1 MNIRAV
7 VFDVGG
13 VLHTSRA
20 EHIAQDII
28 NTLGISQEQY
38 LLAYD
43 QLMPLFNLGEIT
55 EQEFWQQFITLTKAS
70 QPLPTE
76 SLWGREFARL
86 YQVNDDVLHIVANLK
101 NQGLTVAI
109 LSNTIDPHATIN
121 RQRGLYAPF
130 EIIILS
136 HEVGLAKPDP
146 KIYEVAQKQ
155 LQVSAAETVFV
166 DDREEN
172 ITAAIKLGINGILFQ
187 DAHHL
192 VADLA
197 ELGLEI

>member
-43 QLMPLFNLGEIT
+43 QLMPRFNLGEIT